1 MEHIESASKMVKGIV
16 FQSPAAV
23 ALRVSMN
30 DEVVTSTEKRLHLA

>member
-1 MEHIESASKMVKGIV
+1 MVKVIV

-23 ALRVSMN
+23 ALKVSMN